1 MCLSR
6 EITKFFA
13 NFAAR
18 INFMRIY
25 KTWSDNLDDRQ
36 LKSVVDELQQG
47 ALMVWPTDTLYAVAC
62 SALYVKAI
70 ERLCRLK
77 NINPEKTNL
86 SIVCADISQAARYA
100 RIDNRVFSMLK
111 QNTPGPFTFLFRTAS
126 TLPRAFKGRKVV
138 GVRIPALELNRQIA
152 AALDAPILT
161 TSVEF
166 DSQDYFINP
175 SLIAEEAENHVDFMI
190 DNGYGGTEP
199 STIVDC
205 TGADYEIVRQGK
217 GELQW
222 DYVYTA
228 VKK

>member
-199 STIVDC
+199 STIVAC

-217 GELQW
+217 GELQ
-222 DYVYTA
+222 
-228 VKK
+228 